1 VGLTT
6 LDPLG
11 LPLATEVVAGDR
23 ADDPL
28 DVPLIKR
35 VRATLAGAAYG
46 TDAPAATF
54 SATQAVLAYR
64 DEYLIERDF
73 GRLKGRPLSLTPLSL
88 SLTPLS
94 LSLTPTSP
102 ACSASCPSPCASSPR
117 STTPHVRRWRGS
129 SAPWPVSTPAIPRAR
144 PPGPP
149 PSACWARSR
158 R

>member
-1 VGLTT
+1 MGLTT

-88 SLTPLS
+88 SLTP
-94 LSLTPTSP
+94 TSP